1 MLAMNEHPE
10 LLRRTAELAIEY
22 LDSLPDR
29 PVTGHRDVHDL
40 RRELVRELL
49 EEGEDARAVVEELA
63 RIGGEGAIGIA
74 GPRYFGFVIGG
85 SLPSALAADW
95 LTSTWDQNAGLYVA
109 GPAASVVEEAV
120 GPWLIDLFGLP
131 PTASYGLVTGCQM
144 AHFTCLAAARQ
155 AVLERAGWDVTGQ
168 GLFGAPEI
176 EVIVGAEAHS
186 TVLTALQYLGLGR
199 ERVHTVEA
207 DGQGRLITASLADV
221 LSRVPTGAP
230 LIVNLQAGNVNTG
243 SFDPM
248 REAIGLVRQRDGAW
262 VHVDGAFGLWA
273 AVSPDLAHLVD
284 GIDLADSWATDAHK
298 WLNVP
303 YDSGLAFVA
312 DARAHAAAMAPPLAA
327 YLEYGPEQERDEV
340 SWVPEFSRRARGF
353 PIYAALRT
361 MGRRGLG
368 DLVERC
374 CGLARRMAKRLEAA
388 PGVDILNEVV
398 LNQVLVRFTPPNGGD
413 QDAYTREVVRRV
425 QQDGTIWLSGT
436 TWHQMGAMRISVSNW
451 STTEAD
457 ADLAVDAILRC
468 ASAAA
473 ASASASAS
481 GADQ

>member
-1 MLAMNEHPE
+1 MNEHPE

-40 RRELVRELL
+40 RRELVRELP
-49 EEGEDARAVVEELA
+49 EEGEDGRAVVEELA

-120 GPWLIDLFGLP
+120 GPWLIELFGLP

-144 AHFTCLAAARQ
+144 AHFTCLAAARH
-155 AVLERAGWDVTGQ
+155 AVLERAGWDVTGR

-199 ERVHTVEA
+199 DRVHAVEA
-207 DGQGRLITASLADV
+207 DDQGRLITASLADV

-243 SFDPM
+243 SFDPI

-273 AVSPDLAHLVD
+273 AVSPDLTHLVD
-284 GIDLADSWATDAHK
+284 GIGLADSWATDAHK

-361 MGRRGLG
+361 MGRRGLR

-374 CGLARRMAKRLEAA
+374 CALARRMANRLETA
-388 PGVDILNEVV
+388 PGVEILNEVV
-398 LNQVLVRFTPPNGGD
+398 LNQVLVRFSPPSRSAD
-413 QDAYTREVVRRV
+413 KAAEVDEAAIDDFTRRIIAAV
-425 QQDGTIWLSGT
+425 QADGTCWLGGT
-436 TWHQMGAMRISVSNW
+436 AWH
-451 STTEAD
+451 
-457 ADLAVDAILRC
+457 
-468 ASAAA
+468 
-473 ASASASAS
+473 
-481 GADQ
+481 

>member
-1 MLAMNEHPE
+1 MGDHDVGE
-10 LLRRTAELAIEY
+10 LRRALVT
-22 LDSLPDR
+22 DLPEQGDDPQR
-29 PVTGHRDVHDL
+29 
-40 RRELVRELL
+40 
-49 EEGEDARAVVEELA
+49 VVEELA
-63 RIGGEGAIGIA
+63 EIGGRAAVAMA

-120 GPWLIDLFGLP
+120 GAWLLDLFGLP
-131 PTASYGLVTGCQM
+131 PGAGYGLVTGCQM

-155 AVLERAGWDVTGQ
+155 AVLDRAGWDVTAR

-176 EVIVGAEAHS
+176 QVVVGAEAHS
-186 TVLTALQYLGLGR
+186 TLHTALQYLGLGR
-199 ERVHTVEA
+199 DRVHVVQA
-207 DGQGRLITASLADV
+207 DDQGRLRADHLASVLDALPPDV
-221 LSRVPTGAP
+221 P
-230 LIVNLQAGNVNTG
+230 LLVCLQAGNVNTG

-248 REAIGLVRQRDGAW
+248 RESIGHVRRRAGAW

-273 AVSPDLAHLVD
+273 AASPDLAPLVD
-284 GIDLADSWATDAHK
+284 GIGLADSWATDAHK

-312 DARAHAAAMAPPLAA
+312 DATAQVRAMAPPHAA
-327 YLEYGPEQERDEV
+327 YLEYGPEQERDQM

-361 MGRRGLG
+361 LGRSGVR

-374 CGLARRMAKRLEAA
+374 CALARRMADRLGSE
-388 PGVDILNEVV
+388 PGVEILNEVV
-398 LNQVLVRFTPPNGGD
+398 LNQVLVHFTPPDGGD
-413 QDAYTREVVRRV
+413 ADAFTREVIRRV
-425 QQDGTIWLSGT
+425 QADGTIWLSGT
-436 TWHQMGAMRISVSNW
+436 TWHDRAAMRISVSNW
-451 STTEAD
+451 STSEAD

-468 ASAAA
+468 ARS
-473 ASASASAS
+473 
-481 GADQ
+481 

>member
-1 MLAMNEHPE
+1 MTDTRA
-10 LLRRTAELAIEY
+10 LLRRTAELAADY
-22 LDSLPDR
+22 LDTLPDR
-29 PVTGHRDVHDL
+29 AVMGDHDVAEL
-40 RRELVRELL
+40 RRALVTELPETGDDPSR
-49 EEGEDARAVVEELA
+49 VVEELA
-63 RIGGEGAIGIA
+63 EIGGRAAVAMA

-120 GPWLIDLFGLP
+120 GAWLLELFGLP
-131 PTASYGLVTGCQM
+131 PGAGYGLVTGCQM

-155 AVLERAGWDVTGQ
+155 AVLDRAGWDVTAR

-186 TVLTALQYLGLGR
+186 TLHTALQYLGLGR
-199 ERVHTVEA
+199 DRVHVVEA
-207 DGQGRLITASLADV
+207 DDQGRLRADHLASVVEALPSD
-221 LSRVPTGAP
+221 AP
-230 LIVNLQAGNVNTG
+230 LIVSLQAGNVNTG

-248 REAIGLVRQRDGAW
+248 REAIGHVRRRDGAW
-262 VHVDGAFGLWA
+262 IHIDGAFGLWA
-273 AVSPDLAHLVD
+273 ATSPELAPLVD
-284 GIDLADSWATDAHK
+284 GIGLADSWATDAHK

-312 DARAHAAAMAPPLAA
+312 DATAQVRAMAPPHAA
-327 YLEYGPEQERDEV
+327 YLEYGPEQERDQM

-361 MGRRGLG
+361 LGRSGVR

-374 CGLARRMAKRLEAA
+374 CSLARRMAERLDAA
-388 PGVDILNEVV
+388 PGIEVLNDVV
-398 LNQVLVRFTPPNGGD
+398 LNQVLVHFTPPDGGD
-413 QDAYTREVVRRV
+413 PNAFTREVIRRV
-425 QQDGTIWLSGT
+425 QADGTIWLSGT
-436 TWHQMGAMRISVSNW
+436 TWHDTAAMRISVSNW
-451 STTEAD
+451 STSEAD

-468 ASAAA
+468 ARA
-473 ASASASAS
+473 
-481 GADQ
+481 

>member
-1 MLAMNEHPE
+1 
-10 LLRRTAELAIEY
+10 
-22 LDSLPDR
+22 
-29 PVTGHRDVHDL
+29 
-40 RRELVRELL
+40 
-49 EEGEDARAVVEELA
+49 
-63 RIGGEGAIGIA
+63 
-74 GPRYFGFVIGG
+74 
-85 SLPSALAADW
+85 
-95 LTSTWDQNAGLYVA
+95 
-109 GPAASVVEEAV
+109 
-120 GPWLIDLFGLP
+120 
-131 PTASYGLVTGCQM
+131 
-144 AHFTCLAAARQ
+144 
-155 AVLERAGWDVTGQ
+155 
-168 GLFGAPEI
+168 
-176 EVIVGAEAHS
+176 
-186 TVLTALQYLGLGR
+186 
-199 ERVHTVEA
+199 
-207 DGQGRLITASLADV
+207 
-221 LSRVPTGAP
+221 
-230 LIVNLQAGNVNTG
+230 
-243 SFDPM
+243 
-248 REAIGLVRQRDGAW
+248 
-262 VHVDGAFGLWA
+262 
-273 AVSPDLAHLVD
+273 VD

-312 DARAHAAAMAPPLAA
+312 DARSHAAAMAPPLAA

-374 CGLARRMAKRLEAA
+374 CGLARRMANRLEAA

-398 LNQVLVRFTPPNGGD
+398 LNQVLVRFTPPDGGD

-468 ASAAA
+468 ASASAA
-473 ASASASAS
+473 FASASAS